1 MSAVSYPPA
10 GYERRPLPLWTEPA
24 GSVWQRIYASVHT
37 DPLGYQVSLSR
48 FSDPSGTRFGVI
60 YLGSSAKVAFVEVVL
75 RDRGE
80 AMLGPVLIPL
90 PELKSY
96 TCADIRLA
104 SDLHLVDLT
113 GDGCVQLRVPTDV
126 IGAKD
131 QTAARAWSEA
141 FFDHPAAPDGILYP
155 SRLNEQRNI
164 ALYTR
169 ALGKLASV
177 AMPRLIERRDELA
190 AIIRDFNLEIP

>member
-1 MSAVSYPPA
+1 MPAVSYPPA
-10 GYERRPLPLWTEPA
+10 GYERGPLPLWTEPA
-24 GSVWQRIYASVHT
+24 GSVWTEAYMRCQT
-37 DPLGYQVSLSR
+37 EPLGYQVSLSR

-60 YLGSSAKVAFVEVVL
+60 YLGSSAKVAFAEVVL

-90 PELKSY
+90 AELESY
-96 TCADIRLA
+96 TCADIRLTT
-104 SDLHLVDLT
+104 DLRLVDLT
-113 GDGCVQLRVPTDV
+113 GDGCVRLRVPTDV

-164 ALYTR
+164 ALYAR

-177 AMPRLIERRDELA
+177 AMPRLVERRDELA
-190 AIIRDFNLEIP
+190 TIIRDFDLAIP